1 MMKNLVKKNRLA
13 STICLFLVI
22 YLFIMLLKPVLLFN
36 NDGTIRN
43 FGLGKTRS
51 TIIPVW
57 LFGIVTAILS
67 YVSVLYYIHIR

>member
-1 MMKNLVKKNRLA
+1 MKNLVKKNRLA

>member
-1 MMKNLVKKNRLA
+1 MKNLVKKNRLA

-57 LFGIVTAILS
+57 LFGIVIAILS
-67 YVSVLYYIHIR
+67 YVSVLYYIHIM